1 MYGFLY
7 QFSGV
12 TSFNQGSVLLAQ
24 KLEDEKGIIDA
35 RRGEVQTSTT
45 LSREITQQAN
55 LLDA

>member
-1 MYGFLY
+1 MYCSLY
-7 QFSGV
+7 QFTGV